1 MNALE
6 KEKTTRIFGL
16 DVIRA
21 FAILLVLFSHAYYL
35 IDSSNPVVISL
46 SGLSGFAG
54 VELFFVLSGYLIG
67 SILLRQYIT
76 DDFSLQSIF
85 IFLKRR
91 WFRTLPNYYLILL
104 INLGI
109 AFFLGYPSQNWYKY
123 FFFFQNFKTYSISF
137 FSESWSLSVEE
148 WTYILLPFSLF
159 FVLKFGNK
167 LSKKWTFL
175 STILLLIVLAHILRY
190 FNIKNSEITTMEIWN
205 TNLKSIVIYRF
216 DTILYGVLLAW
227 LHLFYTHFLD
237 KYRVYFLILAAHL
250 FVLQFVILNVLGVDI
265 ISCPVYF
272 LVFYFTLSSM
282 IFFLT
287 LPYFIFWKNSQSI
300 FFTSVTFI
308 SKTSYAVYLIHYSIV
323 VVIFKYILN
332 QLSYKLASS
341 LILLIY
347 FGITFSLSYILY
359 RFYEKPIMNLRDKN

>member
-6 KEKTTRIFGL
+6 KQNSKRIFGL
-16 DVIRA
+16 DVIRSL
-21 FAILLVLFSHAYYL
+21 AILLVLFSHVYYL
-35 IDSSNPVVISL
+35 IDSTNPLVISL

-67 SILLRQYIT
+67 SILLRQYVS
-76 DDFSLQSIF
+76 DDFSLQSVF

-104 INLGI
+104 VNLGI
-109 AFFLGYPSQNWYKY
+109 AFFLGYPSQSWYKY
-123 FFFFQNFKTYSISF
+123 FYFFQNFKTNSIGF

-159 FVLKFGNK
+159 FELKFGYK
-167 LSKKWTFL
+167 LPKKWTFF

-190 FNIKNSEITTMEIWN
+190 FNMKNSDISTMEIWN

-227 LHLFYTHFLD
+227 MYQFYNHFLNTY
-237 KYRVYFLILAAHL
+237 KVYFLILAAHL
-250 FVLQFVILNVLGVDI
+250 FFLQFVILNVLGVDI

-272 LVFYFTLSSM
+272 LVFYFTLSSL
-282 IFFLT
+282 IFFLA
-287 LPYFIFWKNSQSI
+287 LPYFVFWKNSQFVFSKTI
-300 FFTSVTFI
+300 TFI
-308 SKTSYAVYLIHYSIV
+308 SKTSYAVYLVHYSIV
-323 VVIFKYILN
+323 VVIFKYLLN
-332 QLSYKLASS
+332 QFLYQFPTG
-341 LILLIY
+341 LILFIY
-347 FGITFSLSYILY
+347 FGVTFLLSYILY
-359 RFYEKPIMNLRDKN
+359 QFYEKPIMNLRDKN